1 MKIQVFMYTKETIV
15 SSESRLSAVGEE
27 TDSKK

>member
-1 MKIQVFMYTKETIV
+1 MKIQVFKCTEETIV
-15 SSESRLSAVGEE
+15 SSESRLSAVCEE